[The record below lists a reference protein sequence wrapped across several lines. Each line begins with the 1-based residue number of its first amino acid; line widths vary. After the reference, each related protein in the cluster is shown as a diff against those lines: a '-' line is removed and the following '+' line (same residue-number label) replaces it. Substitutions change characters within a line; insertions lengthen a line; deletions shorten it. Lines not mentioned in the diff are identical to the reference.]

1 MKTLILI
8 VTILFHLTSNGQV
21 KVKGYTKSNLT
32 YVAPHMRSR
41 PNSTPTDNYSYP
53 GNTNPYTEKTTKGS
67 TGLTINNKHS
77 QSDFDIYEIV
87 LNYSTMNSLMS
98 KINFSF
104 NQYGDKKISED
115 NNFVTVTYKNS
126 SLITALVTYTYNGE
140 VEQIVFLMPVNDSKE
155 IVKKLIQEYG
165 TNVIDGKTVIQRNEL
180 TYDLHTDEDVGMII
194 IY

>member
-8 VTILFHLTSNGQV
+8 VAILFHLTSNGQV
-21 KVKGYTKSNLT
+21 KVKGYTKSNST
-32 YVAPHMRSR
+32 YVAPHMRSS
-41 PNSTPTDNYSYP
+41 PNSTLTDNYSYP
-53 GNTNPYTEKTTKGS
+53 GNTNPYREKTAKGNS
-67 TGLTINNKHS
+67 NLTINNNHS

-87 LNYSTMNSLMS
+87 LNYPTMNSLMA

-155 IVKKLIQEYG
+155 IAKKLIQEYS

-180 TYDLHTDEDVGMII
+180 TYDLHTDENVGMII